1 MSAALGLFRLQQV
14 DRQINQAQSR
24 LSVIQQTLDND
35 SELRAVLDQAE
46 KARAAVQRVERSLQ
60 EAEASVKTQQVKIEQ
75 AESSL
80 YGGRVHNPKEL
91 QDLQSDIAALKR
103 FLSTLEERQLDT
115 MLEAESA
122 QAALQKAEADLN
134 GLQSRRGSEHSLL
147 LGEQATLSKKL
158 ESLQS
163 ERQAAVSDIPEHERE
178 IYERLRQQRRGI
190 AVADVSDN
198 ACSACGTPVNAS
210 LQQNARSSTQI
221 AYCSSCG
228 RILYAN

>member
-14 DRQINQAQSR
+14 DRQMDQAQSR
-24 LSVIQQTLDND
+24 LSAIQQTLDND
-35 SELRAVLDQAE
+35 SEMRVVLEQVE
-46 KARAAVQRVERSLQ
+46 KARAAVQQAERSLMA
-60 EAEASVKTQQVKIEQ
+60 AEASVKAQQVKIEH

-103 FLSTLEERQLDT
+103 FLSTLEERQLDA
-115 MLEAESA
+115 MLEAENA
-122 QAALQKAEADLN
+122 QVTQQKAEADQK

-147 LGEQATLSKKL
+147 LGEQATLSKKV

-163 ERQAAVSDIPEHERE
+163 ERQAAVSDIPERDRE
-178 IYERLRQQRRGI
+178 IYERLRQLRRGV
-190 AVADVSDN
+190 AVADVSDD

-210 LQQNARSSTQI
+210 LQQSARSATQI